1 MYALLTESKQ
11 SIQHYDVSGTIG
23 SEDFGKGNVFRNSF
37 SLSNQISSP
46 SEFRLGGA
54 HIGQLNITMMGVN
67 ISRNNWEGEDIAPI
81 VTIGNTDIPVG
92 VFRIDSAKHSNGM
105 VALTAYD
112 RMEKFDKACGTD
124 AGTNGFPYDLLAL
137 ACQACG
143 VTFGMSR
150 SEVEALP
157 NGNLSLFLNEKG
169 DIETWRDF
177 IYWIAVSLCSFAIMN
192 RDGELVLGT
201 FHNSVDDSIPHK
213 VRYVGSTYGDEIIT
227 YTGINVYV
235 TADSS
240 VEYYHADV
248 DDGYTLNIGNN
259 PFFQTT
265 KAQREVYINNILNAL
280 SNIQFNACS
289 VRVPFGFQ
297 YDLGDVLQ
305 FPNGQG
311 SATNKFCVMGYS
323 FKYNGEC
330 VLSGIPG
337 QKKSQSKTDKNLQGL
352 LSTVSKNEFTSYEL
366 RNINK
371 IVVANNQQERLLLAR
386 IASNTSTKAQIHIE
400 VNLESLANTPSV
412 EIEDFADIW
421 EAISD
426 TAVKGIVTY
435 LINSEEVD
443 FYPTE
448 TYIDGKHVLHLMY
461 ILPLEANTVTIFEV
475 YMRSVGGTITI
486 DQGGVWFYA
495 SGAGLVGD
503 GKWDGSFTIQDDV
516 ESWNLIEVT
525 FAGASDS
532 VTVATQTPT
541 SSTASDT
548 VSAWSLVEITFASAT
563 DTVLVETHTESY
575 RRVTEDGEVRITE
588 DSNVRYTEGD

>member
-37 SLSNQISSP
+37 SLANQISSP

-67 ISRNNWEGEDIAPI
+67 ISRNNWEGEDIEPI

-137 ACQACG
+137 ACQSCG
-143 VTFGMSR
+143 VTLGMTR
-150 SEVEALP
+150 ADVEALP
-157 NGNLSLFLNEKG
+157 NGNKTLILNTMG
-169 DIETWRDF
+169 DIETWRDY
-177 IYWIAVSLCSFAIMN
+177 IYWIAVTLCSFAVMDRAGNLI
-192 RDGELVLGT
+192 LGT
-201 FHNSVDDSIPHK
+201 FHNSVDDEVPHK
-213 VRYVGSTYGDEIIT
+213 VRYTGSTYGDEIIR
-227 YTGINVYV
+227 YTGVNIYV
-235 TADSS
+235 EDEKAI
-240 VEYYHADV
+240 EYYHAAV

-259 PFFQTT
+259 PFFQVSRIM
-265 KAQREVYINNILNAL
+265 REEYLANIINAL
-280 SNIQFNACS
+280 SNIEFNACS

-337 QKKSQSKTDKNLQGL
+337 QKHSQSKTDKNLQGL

-366 RNINK
+366 RN
-371 IVVANNQQERLLLAR
+371 VAPISIGEDENVRLLLAR
-386 IASNTSTKAQIHIE
+386 IASNTQTKAQIHIE
-400 VNLESLANTPSV
+400 VNLESEAV
-412 EIEDFADIW
+412 EDY
-421 EAISD
+421 
-426 TAVKGIVTY
+426 TQGIVTY
-435 LINSEEVD
+435 LIDSTDTE

-448 TYIDGKHVLHLMY
+448 TWIDGKHVLHLMY
-461 ILPLEANTVTIFEV
+461 ILPLQANNMQQFEV
-475 YMRSVGGTITI
+475 YMQSVGGSIEI
-486 DQGGVWFYA
+486 PRGGVWLYA

-503 GKWDGSFTIQDDV
+503 GKWDG
-516 ESWNLIEVT
+516 NIELLDYTEEWT
-525 FAGASDS
+525 FSPYTFEDASDS
-532 VTVATQTPT
+532 VSV
-541 SSTASDT
+541 
-548 VSAWSLVEITFASAT
+548 LLNFAGEYLS
-563 DTVLVETHTESY
+563 
-575 RRVTEDGEVRITE
+575 TEDGEIITTE
-588 DSNVRYTEGD
+588 DGEELILEGDS

>member
-23 SEDFGKGNVFRNSF
+23 SESFEKENVFRNSL
-37 SLSNQISSP
+37 SLNNQISSP

-54 HIGQLNITMMGVN
+54 HIGQLNITMMGVD
-67 ISRNNWEGEDIAPI
+67 ISRNSWEGEDISPI
-81 VTIGNTDIPVG
+81 VTIGETDIPIG
-92 VFRIDSAKHSNGM
+92 VFRIDSAKHSNNL
-105 VALTAYD
+105 VSLTAYD

-124 AGTNGFPYDLLAL
+124 AGTNGFAYDLLLL

-143 VTFGMSR
+143 VNFGMTR
-150 SEVEALP
+150 EQVEALP
-157 NGNLSLFLNEKG
+157 NGNKTLFLNTLG

-177 IYWIAVSLCSFAIMN
+177 IYWIAVSLCSFAVIDRSGN
-192 RDGELVLGT
+192 LVLGT
-201 FHNSVDDSIPHK
+201 FHNSVDDTIPSN
-213 VRYVGSTYGDEIIT
+213 VRYTGSSYGDEIIT
-227 YTGINVYV
+227 YTGVNIYV
-235 TADSS
+235 EDDKA
-240 VEYYHADV
+240 VEYYHASV

-259 PFFQTT
+259 PFFQVSR
-265 KAQREVYINNILNAL
+265 ALREEYLANIVNAL

-337 QKKSQSKTDKNLQGL
+337 QKHSQSKTDKNLQGL

-366 RNINK
+366 RN
-371 IVVANNQQERLLLAR
+371 VAPIEIGEDENVRLLLAR
-386 IASNTSTKAQIHIE
+386 IASNTQTKAQIHVE
-400 VNLESLANTPSV
+400 VDLES
-412 EIEDFADIW
+412 

-426 TAVKGIVTY
+426 DYTQGLVTY
-435 LINSEEVD
+435 LIDSTDTE

-448 TYIDGKHVLHLMY
+448 TWIDGKHVLHLMY
-461 ILPLEANTVTIFEV
+461 ILPLQANELQTFEV
-475 YMRSVGGTITI
+475 YMQALGGSIEI
-486 DQGGVWFYA
+486 PRGGVWLYA

-503 GKWDGSFTIQDDV
+503 GKWDGNINIIDYT
-516 ESWNLIEVT
+516 EEWT
-525 FAGASDS
+525 FAEYTFEDASDS
-532 VTVATQTPT
+532 VNVLL
-541 SSTASDT
+541 D
-548 VSAWSLVEITFASAT
+548 FAGEY
-563 DTVLVETHTESY
+563 LG
-575 RRVTEDGEVRITE
+575 TEDGEILTTE
-588 DSNVRYTEGD
+588 DGDEFILEVNS

>member
-37 SLSNQISSP
+37 SLANQISSP

-143 VTFGMSR
+143 VTFGMTR
-150 SEVEALP
+150 AEVEALP
-157 NGNLSLFLNEKG
+157 NGNKTLILNTMG
-169 DIETWRDF
+169 DIETWRDY
-177 IYWIAVSLCSFAIMN
+177 IYWIAVTLCSFAVMDRAGNLI
-192 RDGELVLGT
+192 LGT
-201 FHNSVDDSIPHK
+201 FHNSVDDEVPHK
-213 VRYVGSTYGDEIIT
+213 VRYTGSTYGDEIIR
-227 YTGINVYV
+227 YTGVNIYV
-235 TADSS
+235 EEDKAI
-240 VEYYHADV
+240 EYYHASV

-259 PFFQTT
+259 PFFQVSRIM
-265 KAQREVYINNILNAL
+265 REEYLANIINAL
-280 SNIQFNACS
+280 SNIEFNACS

-337 QKKSQSKTDKNLQGL
+337 QKHSQSKTDKNLQGL

-366 RNINK
+366 RN
-371 IVVANNQQERLLLAR
+371 VAPISIGEDENVRLLLAR
-386 IASNTSTKAQIHIE
+386 IASNTQTKAQIHIE
-400 VNLESLANTPSV
+400 VNLESEAV
-412 EIEDFADIW
+412 EDF
-421 EAISD
+421 
-426 TAVKGIVTY
+426 TQGVVTY
-435 LINSEEVD
+435 LIDSTDTE

-448 TYIDGKHVLHLMY
+448 TWVDGNHVLHLMY
-461 ILPLEANTVTIFEV
+461 ILPLQANDMQVFEV
-475 YMRSVGGTITI
+475 YMKALGGSIEI
-486 DQGGVWFYA
+486 PRGGVWLFA

-503 GKWDGSFTIQDDV
+503 GKWDG
-516 ESWNLIEVT
+516 NIELLDYTEEWTFSAYTFEDAEDNVSVLLD
-525 FAGASDS
+525 FAGEYLS
-532 VTVATQTPT
+532 
-541 SSTASDT
+541 
-548 VSAWSLVEITFASAT
+548 
-563 DTVLVETHTESY
+563 
-575 RRVTEDGEVRITE
+575 TEDGEIITTE
-588 DSNVRYTEGD
+588 DGEEFILEVD